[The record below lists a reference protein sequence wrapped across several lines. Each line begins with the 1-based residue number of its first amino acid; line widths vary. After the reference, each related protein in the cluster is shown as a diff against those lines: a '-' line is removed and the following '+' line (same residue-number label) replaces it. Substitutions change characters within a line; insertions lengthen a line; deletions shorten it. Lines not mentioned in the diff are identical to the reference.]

1 MSLFFCCSLRL
12 LLPLLLLQ
20 TGGTR
25 SAGSLQNQAD
35 PTVRFEQFVSR
46 QQFPTA
52 SSPPFPPHFSHDNC
66 SVSICEGPLA
76 PIFCSGFLISTAW
89 FYGVQGQCPGS
100 KLLHEPAIVM
110 ANFKRIVRNGAVK
123 RGDFLQFCE
132 DNFAT
137 SPYLKAANLSD
148 WEPNPQNF
156 RKIYSNKM
164 RKFAAVLH
172 EIWPLLSRQFIDE
185 VNLNQDRYPVIHVP
199 NRFLVPGGFFKL
211 YFYWDTFWILKGL
224 YFSNLIETARGM
236 LENFAHLLRFR
247 GFIPNSGNVQLS
259 RRSQPP
265 LFSQMIADYFD
276 ATGNK
281 SFLAEYLPRA
291 ELELNWWRE
300 NRSVELELDGQRYSL
315 FRYKA
320 ITDCPRP
327 ENFLEDYQLGME
339 ANNSM
344 FFWSSTASACESGLD
359 FSSRWYKWGTAPNA
373 MRRTAI
379 ATSEVV
385 PLDLNVF
392 MALNYRT
399 LGKLYGDVLNEHEK
413 GQKYKSMAKTMMTS
427 IDKVFLDANDGIW
440 FDWDLKERKLRKKF
454 YPSNIYPLLL
464 GEEKRLQDQCHK
476 VVEYLKRIGAL
487 GFRGGIPSS
496 LERNSNEQWDFPN
509 GWAPQQHLFVLSL
522 LQCQN
527 VSGEAAGMARKVAD
541 AFLTTAYNGLFS
553 PAKEKPAQIW
563 EKYDVRFDNG
573 QPGFGGEY
581 PAQSGFG
588 WTNGVIFEFIPN
600 VLHKSG
606 ECQSRR
612 GGGGGC
618 QRQQQGQPHG
628 LRVHYGDLADLWQ
641 RKPQFLIQE

>member
-110 ANFKRIVRNGAVK
+110 ANFKR
-123 RGDFLQFCE
+123 
-132 DNFAT
+132 
-137 SPYLKAANLSD
+137 
-148 WEPNPQNF
+148 
-156 RKIYSNKM
+156 
-164 RKFAAVLH
+164 KFAAVLH

-211 YFYWDTFWILKGL
+211 YFYWDTFWILKGCL

-399 LGKLYGDVLNEHEK
+399 LGKLYGDVLNEHE
-413 GQKYKSMAKTMMTS
+413 
-427 IDKVFLDANDGIW
+427 DK
-440 FDWDLKERKLRKKF
+440 KK
-454 YPSNIYPLLL
+454 
-464 GEEKRLQDQCHK
+464 RMQDQCHK

-588 WTNGVIFEFIPN
+588 WTNGVIFEFIRMFYTKAESASPAEEE
-600 VLHKSG
+600 G
-606 ECQSRR
+606 EDANGSSRDSLMALESITAILQTF
-612 GGGGGC
+612 GKES
-618 QRQQQGQPHG
+618 
-628 LRVHYGDLADLWQ
+628 LN
-641 RKPQFLIQE
+641 F